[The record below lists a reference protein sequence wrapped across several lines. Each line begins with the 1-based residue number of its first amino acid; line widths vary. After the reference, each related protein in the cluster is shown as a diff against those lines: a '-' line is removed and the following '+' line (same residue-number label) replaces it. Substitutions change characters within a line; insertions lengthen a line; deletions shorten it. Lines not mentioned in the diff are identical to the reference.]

1 VYDVVVVGGNLAG
14 TTAAIN
20 AAKEGISVALIERNK
35 EPFFPAHCGEM
46 LTDVETELLDLDK
59 IGCKKNEINNIVIN
73 ILSKE
78 YTFKLRTIKIIIF
91 NRNFLEKRLL
101 KEAERND
108 VKLIIGTRMRDFKPP
123 NQIYLDNSEMLKGKI
138 IIDASGISCHV
149 GKRIGIDSKLKPGD
163 IGVCIQSRVQ
173 GNFDSNKIKSWFHKP
188 YAPFGYAWLFP
199 LDEKTANV
207 GLGVAGG
214 QKLNLAK
221 LLNKYIIDE
230 TKGNYKIID
239 TFRSCVPSAPPISTL
254 IKDKVIITG
263 DAARL
268 AHSLSGGGIRNA
280 VFSGS
285 LAGITAAKYVKGEIS
300 SLEPYHDYMKTK
312 ILRLEKEY
320 NFKNKG
326 FKNENSLIKNFGS
339 AITIACFLNK
349 IFPNVLEV
357 LYKKFSENDKLILE
371 SYKGSSFNLFS

>member
-1 VYDVVVVGGNLAG
+1 MFDVVVIGGNLAG

-20 AAKEGISVALIERNK
+20 AAKEGIKVALIERNK

-46 LTDVETELLDLDK
+46 LTDVETELLELDR
-59 IGCKKNEINNIVIN
+59 IGCDKNEINNIIIN
-73 ILSKE
+73 ISSKE
-78 YTFKLRTIKIIIF
+78 YSFKLRTIKIIIF

-101 KEAERND
+101 KEAEKNG
-108 VKLIIGTRMRDFKPP
+108 VKLMLGTRMRSFKPP
-123 NQIYLDNSEMLKGKI
+123 NEIYVENNEILEGKI

-149 GKRIGIDSKLKPGD
+149 GKRIGIDTKLKPED

-173 GNFDSNKIKSWFHKP
+173 GNFKSNTIKSWFHKP

-199 LDEKTANV
+199 LDEKTANI

-221 LLNKYIIDE
+221 LLNKYITDE
-230 TKGNYKIID
+230 TIGKYKITD
-239 TFRSCVPSAPPISTL
+239 TFRSCVPSAPPMSTL
-254 IKDKVIITG
+254 IRNNVLITG

-280 VFSGS
+280 LFSGS

-300 SLEPYHDYMKTK
+300 SLEPYQDLMKTK
-312 ILRLEKEY
+312 ITRLDKEY
-320 NFKNKG
+320 NFKNKA
-326 FKNENSLIKNFGS
+326 FKNENNLLTKFGS
-339 AITIACFLNK
+339 AISISCIINK
-349 IFPNVLEV
+349 LFPNVFEV
-357 LYKKFSENDKLILE
+357 LYKKFSENDKRILE